1 MADNETHP
9 DPQPKRH
16 RNLLDAVGLSRFIM
30 ILAVISILLGSAML
44 LLIGTYEIFAA
55 IWHAFTDPGV
65 EAINILRRHL
75 IETVD
80 TFLIAVVMYVIAI
93 GLYQLF
99 VNHDVTLPPWLRM
112 RGVGDLEKRLLGMT
126 VPVLAVVFVTHAI
139 EPTPSEQLLPLGLAI
154 GAVIAAIALFMYQEG
169 RNEGREAGGKE

>member
-1 MADNETHP
+1 
-9 DPQPKRH
+9 
-16 RNLLDAVGLSRFIM
+16 
-30 ILAVISILLGSAML
+30 
-44 LLIGTYEIFAA
+44 
-55 IWHAFTDPGV
+55 
-65 EAINILRRHL
+65 
-75 IETVD
+75 
-80 TFLIAVVMYVIAI
+80 MYVIAI

-139 EPTPSEQLLPLGLAI
+139 EPSPSEQLLPLGLAI

-169 RNEGREAGGKE
+169 RNEH